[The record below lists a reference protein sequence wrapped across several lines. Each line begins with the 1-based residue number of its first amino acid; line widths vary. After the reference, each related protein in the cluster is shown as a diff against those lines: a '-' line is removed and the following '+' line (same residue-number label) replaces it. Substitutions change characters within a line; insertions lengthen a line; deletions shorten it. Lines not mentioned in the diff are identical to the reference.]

1 MNLPDTRSARRCR
14 ARQGRSDLREWELA
28 RLLTR
33 LRATTLTLR
42 IKHAFPPNPNGARA
56 VRTAPAIPKQ
66 NINADP
72 NTAHRRDSGTG
83 FRQRRL
89 GNSVQVSWSCASAAD
104 GRPPPSKACT
114 AEKTAQTVLPS
125 AIAILRPSARSH
137 PRIGGGSAR
146 RLPSDHTMIPARCET
161 AHTPT
166 VTPGVDVLA
175 DHVSPRLSL
184 APRPTPRCAA
194 RVWLDPPHGG
204 RATVK
209 LVLCPREAA
218 CFVSAPKQGERH
230 A

>member
-1 MNLPDTRSARRCR
+1 LDLRDVTSARRCR
-14 ARQGRSDLREWELA
+14 ARQGRSDLGEWELA

-33 LRATTLTLR
+33 LRATTLTL

-56 VRTAPAIPKQ
+56 VRTAPAIPKH

-72 NTAHRRDSGTG
+72 NTAPRGDSGTG

-104 GRPPPSKACT
+104 GRPPPSKVYT
-114 AEKTAQTVLPS
+114 AERTAQRVLPS

-137 PRIGGGSAR
+137 PRIGGGSGR
-146 RLPSDHTMIPARCET
+146 RLPSDHTMIPARCGT

-166 VTPGVDVLA
+166 VTPRCRRPGRSCEPEVIARASTD
-175 DHVSPRLSL
+175 SL
-184 APRPTPRCAA
+184 LRAFGSIRRMAF
-194 RVWLDPPHGG
+194 

-209 LVLCPREAA
+209 LVLCRREAA
-218 CFVSAPKQGERH
+218 SFVPAPKQGERH